1 MNFLLDEVEQ
11 EALCDIGTCVLGSC
25 GYQRATIQSDCLEV
39 AKVLQDTPSV
49 ASSLALIRCIQQLLT
64 HVEH

>member
-1 MNFLLDEVEQ
+1 
-11 EALCDIGTCVLGSC
+11 C
-25 GYQRATIQSDCLEV
+25 GYQRVTIQSDCLEV
-39 AKVLQDTPSV
+39 TKILQDTPLV